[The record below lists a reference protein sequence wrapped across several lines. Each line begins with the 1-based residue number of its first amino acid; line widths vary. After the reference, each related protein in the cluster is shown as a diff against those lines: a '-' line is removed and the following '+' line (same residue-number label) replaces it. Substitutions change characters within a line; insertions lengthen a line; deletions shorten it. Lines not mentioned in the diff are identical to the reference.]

1 MTFSKRSRCV
11 VIAVSALVL
20 VPLIEPAVSQA
31 DDGCGVGM
39 YYDPQTFQCEPWAP
53 VNVYVDP
60 YVPVPI
66 PMWRPNV
73 DVDINPDIDIN
84 RPGRPGGGP
93 VINPGRGGGGRGG
106 RR

>member
-39 YYDPQTFQCEPWAP
+39 
-53 VNVYVDP
+53 
-60 YVPVPI
+60 
-66 PMWRPNV
+66 
-73 DVDINPDIDIN
+73 
-84 RPGRPGGGP
+84 
-93 VINPGRGGGGRGG
+93 
-106 RR
+106 